1 VTLSGMAKHAG
12 ARIEV
17 VVGDLTKQ
25 DVDAVVNAANST
37 LRGGGGVDG
46 AIHAAAGPRLREE
59 CNRIRD
65 TTHPEGLPVGE
76 AVVTGAGDLGARW
89 VVHTVGPNRRR
100 GQSDPALLAAAFTS
114 ALRAAA
120 GAGAR
125 SVAFPAISAGA
136 FGWEM
141 SDVAAIAVGA
151 VREVLAAGDAPDVAE
166 VRFVLVDDKSAAAFR
181 HAIAGMP
188 PEWA

>member
-1 VTLSGMAKHAG
+1 MAQQTG

-25 DVDAVVNAANST
+25 DVDAVVNAANSA

-46 AIHAAAGPRLREE
+46 AIHAAAGPRLLEE
-59 CNRIRD
+59 CNRIRR
-65 TTHPEGLPVGE
+65 TTHPEGLPVGQ
-76 AVVTGAGDLGARW
+76 AVVTGAGDLPVRW

-100 GQSDPALLAAAFTS
+100 GQTDPALLAAAFAS
-114 ALRAAA
+114 ALGAAA

-141 SDVAAIAVGA
+141 SDVAAIAVRA
-151 VREVLAAGDAPDVAE
+151 VREVLAADGAPGVAE
-166 VRFVLVDDKSAAAFR
+166 VRFVLVDEKSATAFR
-181 HAIAGMP
+181 HAVAGVP